1 MKNKYT
7 KNHLFLFL
15 ANVLLSSII
24 FVVVTLASIYYFVI
38 LNKQGP
44 QGAIRSFNI
53 SSILSMNSLSLLLC
67 LILGVIVFA
76 ITFILLELRRERR
89 LTEIYEAVRRIAAG
103 DITKEIQIDSMDEFS
118 SMADNLNRMQIKI
131 KELIENEKNSE
142 RTKNELITNIAH
154 DLRTPLTSIVG
165 YLEILANNDKLTDEQ
180 KKEYLRIVY
189 EKSNKLGE
197 LIEDLFSYTKVSFNT
212 MSLKLDNFDI
222 VFLLNQLI
230 EELYPLFEKNNLSF
244 EFDSNVKT
252 LEIVADP
259 KLLGR
264 LFENLLN
271 NAIKYGKDGKRI
283 LIRLH
288 KIDDEEFYVSI
299 INYGNIIPKESL
311 EKLFER
317 FYRVD
322 ESRNSAVSGTGLGL
336 AISKN
341 IVEMHRGMITVTSN
355 KKGTE
360 FRVRLKINVNVD
372 EENLYKS

>member
-1 MKNKYT
+1 MKNRYAK
-7 KNHLFLFL
+7 KHLFSFL
-15 ANVLLSSII
+15 ANVLLSSIV
-24 FVVVTLASIYYFVI
+24 FVVVTLAFIYYFVI

-76 ITFILLELRRERR
+76 ITFILLDLRREKRIS
-89 LTEIYEAVRRIAAG
+89 EIYEAIRRIAAG

-118 SMADNLNRMQIKI
+118 IMADNLNRMQIKI

-142 RTKNELITNIAH
+142 KTKNELITNIAH
-154 DLRTPLTSIVG
+154 DLRTPLTSVVG
-165 YLEILANNDKLTDEQ
+165 YLEILATNEKLTEDQ
-180 KKEYLRIVY
+180 KKEYLRIAF
-189 EKSNKLGE
+189 EKSKKLGE
-197 LIEDLFSYTKVSFNT
+197 LIEDLFSYTKVSLNA

-222 VFLLNQLI
+222 VILLNQLI

-259 KLLGR
+259 KLLSR

-288 KIDDEEFYVSI
+288 KIDQEDFYVSI
-299 INYGNIIPKESL
+299 INYGNIIPKDSL

-322 ESRNSAVSGTGLGL
+322 ESRNSAISGTGLGL
-336 AISKN
+336 AIAKN
-341 IVEMHRGMITVTSN
+341 IVDMHRGKIQVTSN

-360 FRVRLKINVNVD
+360 FRVGLKINVNAD
-372 EENLYKS
+372 EENLYKN